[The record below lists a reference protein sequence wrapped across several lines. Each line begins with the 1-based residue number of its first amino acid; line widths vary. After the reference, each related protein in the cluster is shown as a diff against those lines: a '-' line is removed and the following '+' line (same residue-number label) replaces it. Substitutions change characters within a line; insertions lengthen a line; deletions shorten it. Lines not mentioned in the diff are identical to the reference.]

1 MSLFRRAS
9 SAVPALFLRA
19 DVAIF
24 CVGRGAAEA
33 VARGSRRGEACES
46 GEAHSSLFMSPSG
59 ATADTATATEATAA
73 GAQIPVCRPCG
84 RCPRNETWHGFAFA
98 YGIDMERVQPCTPN
112 PELARDWAVLPVTH
126 TTSGPDV
133 YGTWFYYARGCSDLG
148 WNAGRTL
155 LATNRVQAALMLEAR
170 LQMRE
175 AWDHPRVLSALA
187 ARISKYAK
195 HLRGSP
201 WRTFGPGNTTANG
214 KLLEVASRGSP
225 SCGRQDRM
233 RVHPLSHL
241 AADLF
246 LDNVMWEQ
254 ARPRPA

>member
-1 MSLFRRAS
+1 
-9 SAVPALFLRA
+9 
-19 DVAIF
+19 
-24 CVGRGAAEA
+24 
-33 VARGSRRGEACES
+33 
-46 GEAHSSLFMSPSG
+46 
-59 ATADTATATEATAA
+59 
-73 GAQIPVCRPCG
+73 
-84 RCPRNETWHGFAFA
+84 
-98 YGIDMERVQPCTPN
+98 
-112 PELARDWAVLPVTH
+112 
-126 TTSGPDV
+126 
-133 YGTWFYYARGCSDLG
+133 
-148 WNAGRTL
+148 
-155 LATNRVQAALMLEAR
+155 MLEAR

-187 ARISKYAK
+187 ARIPKYAK
-195 HLRGSP
+195 HPRGHIDALRGSP